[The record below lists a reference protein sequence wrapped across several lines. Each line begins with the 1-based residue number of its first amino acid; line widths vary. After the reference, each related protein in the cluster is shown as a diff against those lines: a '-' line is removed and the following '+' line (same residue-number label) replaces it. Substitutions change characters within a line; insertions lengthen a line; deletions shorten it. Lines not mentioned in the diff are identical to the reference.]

1 MFEVHCNFC
10 SGNFILDKQPD
21 ANWSCI
27 CRNKP
32 KPWSILHHCSNG
44 HTTWLKNMNGECE
57 ECSKQ
62 KTIKT
67 AKKLLAMQSDPKR
80 IALEQSIVKTDQII
94 RQKKEDFIKKKM
106 AIDQAIIDTPDLLKE
121 LIKTV
126 NSLKKDDENSEKL
139 DDLDAKLKE
148 LESKIVQ

>member
-1 MFEVHCNFC
+1 
-10 SGNFILDKQPD
+10 
-21 ANWSCI
+21 
-27 CRNKP
+27 
-32 KPWSILHHCSNG
+32 
-44 HTTWLKNMNGECE
+44 MNGECE

>member
-1 MFEVHCNFC
+1 MVNV
-10 SGNFILDKQPD
+10 
-21 ANWSCI
+21 
-27 CRNKP
+27 RNV
-32 KPWSILHHCSNG
+32 
-44 HTTWLKNMNGECE
+44 
-57 ECSKQ
+57 
-62 KTIKT
+62 
-67 AKKLLAMQSDPKR
+67 QSRRQSRRQRNYWQCKVTQR
-80 IALEQSIVKTDQII
+80 ESLEQSIVKTDQII